1 MAIQFVKA
9 TKSKL
14 YLRMAVIGPTKSGK
28 SFSSLAM
35 MTHLVDRV
43 AFIDTEHSR
52 SELYADQFDFDLLR
66 LDTYSPQSYIDA
78 IEAAGRAGY
87 QGLIIDSMTHAWSG
101 KDGALEKVDKAAEKS
116 GNSYT
121 AWRNV
126 TPLHNRMIDAMLS
139 YPGHLIATMRS
150 KMDYVQ
156 EKDAKGKTVIR
167 KIGLQ
172 AVQRADVEYEF
183 DLIGDIDIDHVMTI
197 QGRWPWSGLEVEKPG
212 ANVAEKIK
220 AWLVLH
226 DQPEPPP
233 ALNGLAAPSDTL
245 APAPQPEISRW
256 FDFLAACATEKKRL
270 QVIVN
275 DLAYN
280 TEYYQVLRSLGYQKS
295 SDVPKREREKQFELV
310 RALRAVPS
318 PQEAA
323 A

>member
-1 MAIQFVKA
+1 MSIQFVKA
-9 TKSKL
+9 TKSKI

-35 MTHLVDRV
+35 MTHLVDRM

-66 LDTYSPQSYIDA
+66 LDSYSPQSYIDA

-87 QGLIIDSMTHAWSG
+87 PGLIIDSMTHAWSG
-101 KDGALEKVDKAAEKS
+101 KEGALEKVDKAAEKS

-156 EKDAKGKTVIR
+156 EKDANGKTVIR

-212 ANVAEKIK
+212 ANIAEKIK

-226 DQPEPPP
+226 NQPEP
-233 ALNGLAAPSDTL
+233 APE
-245 APAPQPEISRW
+245 PQPATSRW
-256 FDFLAACATEKKRL
+256 FDFLAACATEKARL
-270 QVIVN
+270 RVMVSGQA
-275 DLAYN
+275 DHTA
-280 TEYYQVLRSLGYQKS
+280 YYQILNSLGYQKS
-295 SDVPKREREKQFELV
+295 SDVSKHEQAKQFELV
-310 RALRAVPS
+310 RALKAASS